1 MIGPACHEHAD
12 AHQKGKKLDAVS
24 EIVVPLSTA
33 SPINDGLTGNPESL
47 TRGHAPWQSEAA
59 IPPCHHL
66 LLRALLIHAGLR

>member
-12 AHQKGKKLDAVS
+12 AHQKGKWFDAAS
-24 EIVVPLSTA
+24 KIVVQLSTA

-59 IPPCHHL
+59 IPSS
-66 LLRALLIHAGLR
+66 RHATTSYCVRY